1 MFKSNSEAFPHK
13 FGIERR
19 DKPGGLRR
27 LRGQLGL
34 KCDTS
39 HAGEDPPVLRSTR
52 ISSPRLVLCL
62 AGSFVT
68 LMDGFQPPNEVCS
81 PRLIAEGKILKLYYS
96 HNSFEGMIPKKCSMR
111 WKFII

>member
-13 FGIERR
+13 FGIERPDR
-19 DKPGGLRR
+19 LGGLRH
-27 LRGQLGL
+27 LRGQLDL
-34 KCDTS
+34 KCDMS

-52 ISSPRLVLCL
+52 ISSARLVMCL

-68 LMDGFQPPNEVCS
+68 LMDGFQQPNEVCS

-96 HNSFEGMIPKKCSMR
+96 YNSFEGMIPKKCSMQ